1 MLLNYLNKL
10 KLLYVITFMIIH
22 KIAFAID
29 LQPGEIKAPI
39 GTFYAV
45 PLL

>member
-1 MLLNYLNKL
+1 M
-10 KLLYVITFMIIH
+10 YVITLVMIY

-39 GTFYAV
+39 GTFNVAQISYMHV
-45 PLL
+45 EKGEE